1 LPVGSAA
8 ILKAKPR
15 QCPSLTSDTLR
26 EVNGSHRT
34 DTFNSVIRY
43 SRLISNLSILRWFNF
58 GEMLSVN
65 PALEER
71 CWSIMQKQSAMYLIL
86 LGGTCMS
93 FIGLCMRLVE
103 AADGFQILFYRSI
116 SLSLMVGLICCL
128 RRRTGPV
135 DFVKSL
141 DRTDM
146 VMGAALAIAFTTY
159 VFAMLYTSVAST
171 LFILTSSPF
180 MAAILGWVWIGE
192 KPHPMTWMV
201 MVAAS
206 IGVAVMIREGVA
218 LDRNFGNIMALVSA
232 LSFSVMLVLARRSG
246 KTDVLGGTFAGGVFA
261 VMIGLVLS
269 LIFGT
274 GLSVGGFDM
283 GISLFMG
290 AFSIGIGI
298 AFVTWGASYVPA
310 AEVSIL
316 VLIESVLGPL
326 WPWIVLGETLS
337 KHEVIGGMIVL
348 GSVVV
353 FALVSRRDS
362 RNAQAASVL

>member
-1 LPVGSAA
+1 
-8 ILKAKPR
+8 
-15 QCPSLTSDTLR
+15 
-26 EVNGSHRT
+26 
-34 DTFNSVIRY
+34 
-43 SRLISNLSILRWFNF
+43 
-58 GEMLSVN
+58 
-65 PALEER
+65 
-71 CWSIMQKQSAMYLIL
+71 MQKQSAMYLIL

-261 VMIGLVLS
+261 VTIGLVLS

-348 GSVVV
+348 GSVVA
-353 FALVSRRDS
+353 FALVSRRAS
-362 RNAQAASVL
+362 RNTQAASVL